1 MTSRIGKFEILR
13 RLGEGAMGEVFLA
26 KDSVIGREIAIKTI
40 RKDSL
45 ALGEAKDEAR
55 ERFYREARAAG
66 GLNHPNL
73 VTVHEFGEDQGLL
86 YLAMEYVPGEDLAA
100 LVARRT
106 LTARELLE
114 VLAQVCDGL
123 AYAHAK
129 GVLHR
134 DIKPSN
140 IRVAR
145 LQGRLLAKVMDFGI
159 ARIGGSEMT
168 GTGTLLGTFGYM
180 APEYIQTG
188 IPAPSADLFA
198 VGVILYEALAGRRP
212 FVGDTTATVLYRI
225 VHDEPAP
232 LDLTGL
238 PEVSPRLQGIVMQ
251 ALSKNPAERFASAE
265 SLASALR
272 GTMDPSWSG
281 PADSLPTQRTPQPRP
296 LPAAPTAEREAAAA
310 RERAAAPP
318 SRKGLG
324 IAVASAVLLAAGG
337 AWAWSRRTPA
347 PAPPVP
353 SVAPPVAPSVAPAG
367 SGAPPPAAAPAEAPK
382 AGPVTSPAAPPQ
394 PPPAAPRAEKA
405 SVPRPQPP
413 VTPPA
418 EAQTAPPAAPADPPA
433 DDAMEAPAHLK
444 GDPMLTLRWTEEMLR
459 AFPGNP
465 KASALRIVALYDLGR
480 YGEIPRAL
488 ESTLA
493 AGVPVRA
500 LFRVPRFAHMVQQ
513 EARARRLPEEVRAQ
527 LQRMQEERPEGP
539 GRPPAERRKLR
550 FRN

>member
-13 RLGEGAMGEVFLA
+13 RLGEGAMGEVYLA
-26 KDSVIGREIAIKTI
+26 LDTVIGREVAIKTI
-40 RKDSL
+40 RKDSI
-45 ALGEAKDEAR
+45 ALGEAKEEAR

-86 YLAMEYVPGEDLAA
+86 YLAMEFVPGEDLAT
-100 LVARRT
+100 LLSRRA

-114 VLAQVCDGL
+114 VLAQVCEGL

-140 IRVAR
+140 IRVGR
-145 LQGRLLAKVMDFGI
+145 LQGRHVAKVMDFGI

-238 PEVSPRLQGIVMQ
+238 PEVSPRLQAIVMQ
-251 ALSKNPAERFASAE
+251 ALAKNPAERFTSAE

-272 GTMDPSWSG
+272 GAMDPSWSG
-281 PADSLPTQRTPQPRP
+281 PADAQPTQRTGRPGALPEAPRP
-296 LPAAPTAEREAAAA
+296 ASPAPGGRWRPWAIGAAA
-310 RERAAAPP
+310 
-318 SRKGLG
+318 
-324 IAVASAVLLAAGG
+324 VALLAAGG
-337 AWAWSRRTPA
+337 AALWMRRARAVEAPPA
-347 PAPPVP
+347 PAPTAP
-353 SVAPPVAPSVAPAG
+353 PPVAPPAAAAPPPKDAAPVEAPAPA
-367 SGAPPPAAAPAEAPK
+367 APAPGPAPVKAEPRPEARPEPRLEPATAKAPPAAAPA
-382 AGPVTSPAAPPQ
+382 V
-394 PPPAAPRAEKA
+394 PPA
-405 SVPRPQPP
+405 RPEGPGD
-413 VTPPA
+413 
-418 EAQTAPPAAPADPPA
+418 EAL
-433 DDAMEAPAHLK
+433 EAPAHLK
-444 GDPMLTLRWTEEMLR
+444 GDPMLTLRWSEEMLR
-459 AFPGNP
+459 NFPGNP

-488 ESTLA
+488 ETALA
-493 AGVPVRA
+493 SGVPVRA
-500 LFRVPRFAHMVQQ
+500 LFRVPRFARMVQE
-513 EARARRLPEEVRAQ
+513 EARARRLPEPVRAQ
-527 LQRMQEERPEGP
+527 LERFREERPEGP
-539 GRPPAERRKLR
+539 PQPPPERRKFR